1 MTESLDY
8 FTRLLPQ
15 LAERSSSAIL
25 GRLGFSHPPL
35 YRHLSA
41 VFEQPFGAP
50 GSLLAAPSFE
60 ATFGWE
66 TAGVRMRELAGD
78 LLSDR
83 LVDAMDNP
91 PDVDNER
98 CPERNAQRRREAH
111 PYRFGRDRHPY
122 RHQLQAWEMLARDP
136 AQSLIVASGTGSGKT
151 ECFMVPILDRLVRE
165 QTAAQTTLIGVRAL
179 FLYPL
184 NALINSQRERLRA
197 WTDFAGGKI
206 RFCLYNGN
214 TPEKLPAHRQHQAPN
229 EVLDRTRL
237 RESPPPIL
245 VTNATML
252 EYMLVRAADAPILE
266 QSQGKLQWVV
276 LDEAHT
282 YVGSQAAE
290 LALLIRRVLH
300 AFGVRADQVRF
311 VATSATIGDPQGKA
325 GQRLKVF
332 LAEAAGVDETH
343 VHLVAGRREVPELS
357 EPVRSDEHD
366 IEHFVALDP
375 LVGPDSPAPIRH
387 AALAGHSLARAIR
400 QRFIDNEQRNL
411 QEGGNGMVATLHEV
425 CEVLYGKAAAFS
437 REQQHGALRWL
448 DLLSGTRDDQG
459 RPFLPLR
466 GHLFHQTLSG
476 LWACA
481 DPACP
486 GRDGTALDDPS
497 WPFGALYL
505 QPRQHCN
512 CGAPVYEL
520 VACDDCGAPHLL
532 AAERGGRLLP
542 PRPPHAI
549 DEFAMDSEHEE
560 AGDGQD
566 EETDPSE
573 SADLEDHETRILIVN
588 RPGLAQIGSEIVERT
603 SRRWAD
609 HEDTDLT
616 LRLILQSD
624 AGEGLSC
631 PCCGGQRRTG
641 RRELFQPARIGA
653 PFALS
658 YLLPNLLEY
667 APDEPC
673 KPADLPY
680 RGRRLLTFNDSRQGT
695 ARMAARLQQE
705 SERNRV
711 RGLVYHLALREGQE
725 RTGDEVNRLGA
736 EITEDEGLLSHIPS
750 EQGRQIISRRL
761 EEKRAVLAKLTQ
773 PKPIPFDDLA
783 RLLVQSGEDFDRM
796 HEHYR
801 SDISFDSFGGD
812 TGPLSL
818 ARLFL
823 LREFGRRPKRHNS
836 LETMGLVAVRYPAL
850 ERVHTHP
857 EGLSLGEWQDFLK
870 MALDHFARGGG
881 SLILDDASRRW
892 LGSRFPQTW
901 LVDRD
906 RAETAPRE
914 RRWPR
919 AVHRSKSGGRQPNW
933 RSTLVRLLAYVLR
946 ADLDN
951 ANGEDRV
958 DTILAA
964 AWRALT
970 EGTGILQAEAG
981 GRRRLPLSA
990 LAFTPITEA
999 WICPVT
1005 RRFLDTTLRGVT
1017 AYLPMQPNDGNARC
1031 RRVTLPLYDRPFG
1044 GDLDAIAQ
1052 IATARAWVA
1061 GQPVFDALRNEGLW
1075 NPLNDRTIELAPY
1088 FTAAE
1093 HSAQQESQR
1102 LQRYETAF
1110 KRGELNLLSCS
1121 TTMEMGI
1128 DIGGIAMVAM
1138 SNVPP
1143 HPANYL
1149 QRAGRAGRRR
1159 EARSLAFTLCKPN
1172 PHDQAVFAKTNWPF
1186 VTPLPAPRVALDSEV
1201 IVQRHLNALAL
1212 ATFLKRSAAGS
1223 GQDSIKLSS
1232 GGFFTASD
1240 SAQAPVQRF
1249 IDDHSSAQYSDPDL
1263 ETGIRSLARHTRFEG
1278 MDPVRIRHRVA
1289 EAMAEVRDRW
1299 LAEWQALCRQVETTG
1314 PDDSP
1319 AHKAATLQMLR
1330 LEGEYLLRELA
1341 DQGFLPAY
1349 GFPTH
1354 IAAFDQMTAQQVRQ
1368 IRFQQIE
1375 SQSKGRDDNRYRHR
1389 ELPSRDSVTALR
1401 EYAPGAEVVLDGLVY
1416 RSAGITLNWKIPA
1429 SEVEAREPQ
1438 AIRHAW
1444 RCIAC
1449 GGSGSARTLEQAMH
1463 CEICGEEIQ
1472 PKNRRAFIEPAGYAV
1487 DFYEDPHN
1495 DVSTQDFIPVDPAWI
1510 SAAGDWRPLPNPD
1523 LGRLRVSPRGHIFHH
1538 SGGLYGQGY
1547 ALCLE
1552 CGRTEPMLEAG
1563 QRPKRFEQTHKK
1575 LRGDREPRRA
1585 GQSLARHCPGS
1596 DQDWAIKPDLHLG
1609 VETHTDILELQL
1621 RNASGQWL
1629 ADRTTALTLAVALRE
1644 ALAGHL
1650 GVRADEMGC
1659 AVQSI
1664 SPQGETKRQSIFLF
1678 DHHAAGYASSADQLI
1693 ENLFPDAQRRLDCP
1707 SDCDSACPQCIL
1719 TFDQRFEAESL
1730 DRHRALEFLTNEWL
1744 DALCLPDALAFFGPN
1759 SISEYAALD
1768 AAVLREL
1775 QRPDAST
1782 VRLYANAMEAD
1793 LGPTPWR
1800 HLALRLA
1807 GLGHQVA
1814 LILDATGLAA
1824 MDDDERQLL
1833 AALATVPNIEV
1844 GQIPEL
1850 PKAGQGWVLAE
1861 IRRENAYA
1869 LSWACAAS
1877 VTPSADESWGR
1888 ADTLIRGYGT
1898 STTTKPSWLNAEVL
1912 RPAPPQVTD
1921 REIEVRH
1928 QLDGTI
1934 QGFGE
1939 RFWRLVADQHPTTR
1953 DLLDDTGV
1961 RLQMLSYQDRYLVTP
1976 LAVALL
1982 LRLTYALRQR
1992 LGPSRW
1998 EVDRI
2003 FITTTSG
2010 TTSGPRLGPLNRV
2023 WSNWPH
2029 YGIRDQALHDGFDYL
2044 GIKAAVL
2051 ARPRHETGHGRVLT
2065 LDWSDGTR
2073 LSLRLDQGLSYW
2085 RARRGRHNGFDF
2097 DAQCFDQAEALV
2109 RLEGHVE
2116 GLDHPTQLFVAHR
2129 SGNR

>member
-1 MTESLDY
+1 MTTSLDY
-8 FTRLLPQ
+8 FTRLLPE
-15 LAERSSSAIL
+15 LSERSRAAIL
-25 GRLGFSHPPL
+25 GRMGFSHPAL

-41 VFEQPFGAP
+41 VFEQPFGSP

-60 ATFGWE
+60 ASFGWKVARE
-66 TAGVRMRELAGD
+66 QMRDLAGD

-98 CPERNAQRRREAH
+98 CPERNAQKRREAH

-122 RHQLQAWEMLARDP
+122 RHQLEAWETLAREP

-165 QTAAQTTLIGVRAL
+165 QTAAQATLVGVRAL

-197 WTDFAGGKI
+197 WTDFGEGRI

-214 TPEKLPAHRQHQAPN
+214 TPEKLPAHQQHQAPN

-266 QSQGKLQWVV
+266 QSRGKLQWVV

-300 AFGVRADQVRF
+300 AFGVTADQVRF
-311 VATSATIGDPQGKA
+311 VATSATIGDPQGEA
-325 GQRLKVF
+325 GQRLKTF
-332 LAEAAGVDETH
+332 LAEAAGVDEAR
-343 VHLVAGRREVPELS
+343 VHLVVGRREVPEVS
-357 EPVRSDEHD
+357 ERVGSDQYD
-366 IEHFVALDP
+366 FAQIAALDP
-375 LVGPDSPAPIRH
+375 SVGPDTPAPNRH
-387 AALAGHSLARAIR
+387 SALAGHAVARAIR
-400 QRFIDNEQRNL
+400 QRFIDNGERNR
-411 QEGGNGMVATLHEV
+411 QEGGSGMVATLDEV
-425 CEVLYGKAAAFS
+425 CEVLYGNAGEFS
-437 REQQHGALRWL
+437 REQQQEALRWL
-448 DLLSGTRDDQG
+448 DLLSGTRDEQQ

-466 GHLFHQTLSG
+466 GHLFHQTLAG

-481 DPACP
+481 DPACTK
-486 GRDGTALDDPS
+486 RAGTALDDPS
-497 WPFGALYL
+497 WPFGAIYL
-505 QPRQHCN
+505 QPRQHCR

-520 VACDDCGAPHLL
+520 VACDECGAPHLL
-532 AAERGGRLLP
+532 AAERGGCLLP
-542 PRPPHAI
+542 PRPPHAV
-549 DEFAMDSEHEE
+549 DEFALDSEDEE
-560 AGDGQD
+560 VGDGQD
-566 EETDPSE
+566 EETDLTETADVE
-573 SADLEDHETRILIVN
+573 SHETRVLIVN
-588 RPGLAQIGSEIVERT
+588 RPGLAQTGSEIVERE
-603 SRRWAD
+603 SRRWVD

-616 LRLILQSD
+616 LRLILQKD
-624 AGEGLSC
+624 AGDGLIC
-631 PCCGGQRRTG
+631 PCCGGRGTG
-641 RRELFQPARIGA
+641 RRELFQPARIGT

-667 APDEPC
+667 APDESC

-711 RGLVYHLALREGQE
+711 RGLVYHLTLREGLRQSSAEVTELRKNIEVDEGVLPHIPPGPGRQSIEE
-725 RTGDEVNRLGA
+725 RLRENREKLVRLG
-736 EITEDEGLLSHIPS
+736 
-750 EQGRQIISRRL
+750 
-761 EEKRAVLAKLTQ
+761 Q
-773 PKPIPFDDLA
+773 PIPIPFDDLA
-783 RLLVQSGEDFDRM
+783 RHLSESGKDFERM

-801 SDISFDSFGGD
+801 KDVSYDSFGGD
-812 TGPLSL
+812 TGPLTL
-818 ARLFL
+818 AKLFL
-823 LREFGRRPKRHNS
+823 LREFGRRPKRQNS

-850 ERVHTHP
+850 EQIRTSP
-857 EGLSLGEWQDFLK
+857 DGLSLEEWRDFLK
-870 MALDHFARGGG
+870 IALDHFVRGGG
-881 SLILDDASRRW
+881 SLALDDTSRRW
-892 LGSRFPQTW
+892 LGTRFARNR
-901 LVDRD
+901 LVPRD
-906 RAETAPRE
+906 RVESARGT

-919 AVHRSKSGGRQPNW
+919 AVLRGKQPNL
-933 RSTLVRLLAYVLR
+933 RSRLVRLLTHVLQV
-946 ADLDN
+946 DLETTD
-951 ANGEDRV
+951 GEDRI
-958 DTILAA
+958 DAALDA

-970 EGTGILQAEAG
+970 IQTPLLTPTGDGYLL
-981 GRRRLPLSA
+981 LPGK
-990 LAFTPITEA
+990 LAFAPVSDA

-1005 RRFLDTTLRGVT
+1005 RRFLDTCFRGIT
-1017 AYLPMQPNDGNARC
+1017 PYLPIHASDANARC
-1031 RRVTLPLYDRPFG
+1031 RPVTLPLYDRPFG
-1044 GDLDAIAQ
+1044 GDLDALAQ
-1052 IATARAWVA
+1052 VASARSWITK
-1061 GQPVFDALRNEGLW
+1061 QPVFETLRSEAMW

-1093 HSAQQESQR
+1093 HSAQQDSQR
-1102 LQRYETAF
+1102 LQQYETAF

-1172 PHDQAVFAKTNWPF
+1172 PHDQAVFSRTNWPF
-1186 VTPLPAPRVALDSEV
+1186 ITPLPAPRVALDSEV
-1201 IVQRHLNALAL
+1201 IVQRHINALAL
-1212 ATFLKRSAAGS
+1212 ATFLKRSAAGT
-1223 GQDSIKLSS
+1223 GQDNIKLNSA
-1232 GGFFTASD
+1232 GFFTGPDDAST
-1240 SAQAPVQRF
+1240 PVQQF
-1249 IDDHSSAQYSDPDL
+1249 IDSHSAAQSSDPDL
-1263 ETGIRSLARHTRFEG
+1263 DAGIRSLARHTRFEG
-1278 MDPVRIRHRVA
+1278 IDPVRIRHRVA
-1289 EAMAEVRDRW
+1289 EAMLEVRDRW
-1299 LAEWQALCRQVETTG
+1299 LAEWQALRQQVDSTG
-1314 PDDSP
+1314 PDDNP
-1319 AHKAATLQMLR
+1319 AHKAAVLQMLR

-1354 IAAFDQMTAQQVRQ
+1354 IAAFDQMTAQQARQ
-1368 IRFQQIE
+1368 NKSRLE
-1375 SQSKGRDDNRYRHR
+1375 GRDDNRYRHR

-1444 RCIAC
+1444 RCRC
-1449 GGSGSARTLEQAMH
+1449 GASGSARTLEQAMH
-1463 CEICGEEIQ
+1463 CEVCGDEIE
-1472 PKNRRAFIEPAGYAV
+1472 PGNRRAFIEPAGYAV

-1495 DVSTQDFIPVDPAWI
+1495 DVSTQDFIPVEPAWI

-1523 LGRLRVSPRGHIFHH
+1523 LGRLRVTPRGHIFHH
-1538 SGGLYGQGY
+1538 SGGLHGQGY

-1552 CGRTEPMLEAG
+1552 CGRMEPMLEAG
-1563 QRPKRFEQTHKK
+1563 KHPRRFEQAHKR
-1575 LRGDREPRRA
+1575 LRGDRKPLQT
-1585 GQSLARHCPGS
+1585 GQALERHCPGS

-1621 RNASGQWL
+1621 RTASGQWL

-1644 ALAGHL
+1644 ALAGRL
-1650 GVRADEMGC
+1650 GVRADEIGC
-1659 AVQSI
+1659 AVQTV
-1664 SPQGETKRQSIFLF
+1664 SPEGETKRQSIFLF
-1678 DHHAAGYASSADQLI
+1678 DRHAAGYSSSADRLI
-1693 ENLFPDAQRRLDCP
+1693 SELLQAAQIRLGCP

-1719 TFDQRFEAESL
+1719 AYDQRFEADSL
-1730 DRHRALEFLTNEWL
+1730 NRHRALEFLTHEWL
-1744 DALCLPDALAFFGPN
+1744 NALCLPEALAFFGPD
-1759 SISEYAALD
+1759 SSPEYATLD

-1775 QRPDAST
+1775 QRPGASA
-1782 VRLYANAMEAD
+1782 VGLYASATETD
-1793 LGPTPWR
+1793 LGPAPWR
-1800 HLALRLA
+1800 QLALRLA

-1814 LILDATGLAA
+1814 LILDASGLAA
-1824 MDDDERQLL
+1824 MEDDERQLL
-1833 AALATVPNIEV
+1833 AALATVPNIRV
-1844 GQIPEL
+1844 GQVSGL
-1850 PKAGQGWVLAE
+1850 PKAGHGWVLAE
-1861 IRRENAYA
+1861 VRRESASA
-1869 LSWACAAS
+1869 VGWACPAS
-1877 VTPSADESWGR
+1877 VPPLADESWGR
-1888 ADTLIRGYGT
+1888 TDILIRGV
-1898 STTTKPSWLNAEVL
+1898 STGIAPEPHWLSAEAL

-1928 QLDGTI
+1928 HLDGTI
-1934 QGFGE
+1934 QEFGE
-1939 RFWRLVADQHPTTR
+1939 RFWRLVADEHSRTR
-1953 DLLDDTGV
+1953 DLLDNTSV
-1961 RLQMLSYQDRYLVTP
+1961 RLQALSYQDRYLVTP

-1982 LRLTYALRQR
+1982 LRLTDALRQR
-1992 LGPSRW
+1992 LGSARW
-1998 EVDRI
+1998 EVDELT
-2003 FITTTSG
+2003 ITTTSG
-2010 TTSGPRLGPLNRV
+2010 VTTGSRPAPLNRV

-2029 YGIRDQALHDGFDYL
+2029 YGTRDQTLHDAFSYL
-2044 GIKAAVL
+2044 GIQAAVL

-2065 LDWSDGTR
+2065 LDWSDGAR

-2085 RARRGRHNGFDF
+2085 RARHGRHNDFDF
-2097 DAQCFDQAEALV
+2097 DAGCLDQAEALV
-2109 RLEGHVE
+2109 RMEGLVE
-2116 GLDHPTQLFVAHR
+2116 GLDHATQLFVAYR
-2129 SGNR
+2129 SGST